1 MPTSAIQS
9 DLEAIMSR
17 QQARLAE
24 RPAEETAPGARYDD
38 NKAPESSPTE
48 IKQQPLMRPP
58 APAPHMLNQEMA
70 EAAAK
75 KFKKK
80 EKRIQRACAALD
92 AGEPLPPRQAACC
105 VIL

>member
-1 MPTSAIQS
+1 MPTLAIQS
-9 DLEAIMSR
+9 DLEAIVAHN
-17 QQARLAE
+17 QAKLAE
-24 RPAEETAPGARYDD
+24 RQAEEAAPVQG
-38 NKAPESSPTE
+38 NKTEASESSAASGVKPE
-48 IKQQPLMRPP
+48 LLMRPP
-58 APAPHMLNQEMA
+58 APAPNMLNQEMA

-92 AGEPLPPRQAACC
+92 AGEPLPPQQSACC

>member
-1 MPTSAIQS
+1 MPTSAIQN
-9 DLEAIMSR
+9 DLEAIMAR
-17 QQARLAE
+17 NQAKLAE
-24 RPAEETAPGARYDD
+24 RQAEETAPLQSNK
-38 NKAPESSPTE
+38 NKAPESSDAVKTE
-48 IKQQPLMRPP
+48 LLMRPP
-58 APAPHMLNQEMA
+58 APAPNMLNQEMA

-92 AGEPLPPRQAACC
+92 AGEPLPPQQSACC